1 MVGPRCRAASLV
13 LMVGRRC
20 RAARLTRRSALPNQS
35 KWELELRPSASAA
48 GPPQPHCRLTLNP
61 QLSTINLLMGT
72 LYYGDNLDILRR
84 YLKDGTVD
92 LVYLDPP
99 FNSAQN
105 YNAFFHEKDGTD
117 AASQIHAFEDT
128 WHWDIE
134 TKKAYDA
141 VTEQPGKVSDVMQA
155 FYTFLGGN
163 DMMAYLTMMSSRLVE
178 LRRVLKPTGSLYLH
192 CDPTASHYLKL
203 LCDAIMGKDNFRNE
217 IIWQRTRA
225 HNDKKIRR
233 YGAVHDIILFYSKGE
248 DWLYNVQ
255 YTKRDENAPKTHDL
269 YRHTDGKIYRKD
281 NCRAPGG
288 RGPLYEW
295 NGHRHNWRFSPEERD
310 RLIAEGKIVYSK
322 NGMPRVLR
330 EIDPEKGSPLQDY
343 WVDIDPLNSGSA
355 EILGYPTQ
363 KPVALLERI
372 IQASSNPG
380 DVVLDPFCGCG
391 TTIDA
396 AEKLGREWIGIDVT
410 QLAISLIKNR
420 LQDTYGPRLKFI
432 SGGTSYTSPTSDPDG
447 RAALPRRQ
455 SGADGRAALPRRQA
469 DPQVSPAESIEMGS
483 RTSTVRIIGE
493 PTTPNEA
500 ATLAEDDKYQFQ
512 WWALGLVG
520 ARPVEQ
526 KKGADHGIDGKILFR
541 DDPRAAKPEQI
552 IIQVKG
558 GKTGVKDVRDLRG
571 VLDREKAAI
580 GILISLQP
588 ATGPMET
595 EAASAGFYEH
605 KTNRQKYP
613 RLQLRTVKELMEG
626 QGIERPSTVA
636 ATDETFK
643 KAPESKKKQH
653 EQKALEL

>member
-1 MVGPRCRAASLV
+1 
-13 LMVGRRC
+13 
-20 RAARLTRRSALPNQS
+20 
-35 KWELELRPSASAA
+35 
-48 GPPQPHCRLTLNP
+48 
-61 QLSTINLLMGT
+61 MGS

-84 YLKDGTVD
+84 YLKDESVD

-117 AASQIHAFEDT
+117 AASQIRAFEDT

-134 TKKAYDA
+134 TKRAYDA

-163 DMMAYLTMMSSRLVE
+163 DMMAYLTMMAPRLVE

-203 LCDAIMGKDNFRNE
+203 LCDAVLGKDNFQNE
-217 IIWQRTRA
+217 IVWQRTNA
-225 HNDKKIRR
+225 HNMRTKGYVRSNDVILYYSRTEQFIFNDQFTEYGEAQMKR
-233 YGAVHDIILFYSKGE
+233 YKP
-248 DWLYNVQ
+248 
-255 YTKRDENAPKTHDL
+255 DENGRLYTGRDL
-269 YRHTDGKIYRKD
+269 TFSTVTKSRQFEWRGVKPPPNRSWGASLEQLEKWYAAGKILLRQDGKPRLDGLKTYLDETKGK
-281 NCRAPGG
+281 PVTT
-288 RGPLYEW
+288 
-295 NGHRHNWRFSPEERD
+295 NWT
-310 RLIAEGKIVYSK
+310 
-322 NGMPRVLR
+322 
-330 EIDPEKGSPLQDY
+330 
-343 WVDIDPLNSGSA
+343 DIDRIRNTST
-355 EILGYPTQ
+355 ERLGYPAQ

-396 AEKLGREWIGIDVT
+396 AEKLGRDWIGIDVT

-420 LQDTYGPRLKFI
+420 LQDTYGSRLKFVSGPLQRRTGVAPVSNI
-432 SGGTSYTSPTSDPDG
+432 SETAISET
-447 RAALPRRQ
+447 
-455 SGADGRAALPRRQA
+455 GATPVLRDSL
-469 DPQVSPAESIEMGS
+469 
-483 RTSTVRIIGE
+483 VRIIGE
-493 PTTPNEA
+493 PTTANEA
-500 ATLAEDDKYQFQ
+500 ATLAEEDKYQFQ

-552 IIQVKG
+552 VIQVKG

-580 GILISLQP
+580 GVLISLQP

-595 EAASAGFYEH
+595 EAASAGFYQH
-605 KTNRQKYP
+605 KTNQQKYP
-613 RLQLRTVKELMEG
+613 RLQLRTVKELLEG
-626 QGIERPSTVA
+626 KGLERPASA
-636 ATDETFK
+636 ASLDETFK
-643 KAPESKKKQH
+643 KAPAAKRASGQN
-653 EQKALEL
+653 ELRL

>member
-1 MVGPRCRAASLV
+1 MANLDEKTEKKYCYRDSD
-13 LMVGRRC
+13 GRRYTLGDLNNPNPD
-20 RAARLTRRSALPNQS
+20 RPNLTYEFLGHHKVWRWTKDRMEAAYKAGIVVQ
-35 KWELELRPSASAA
+35 PSPGAV
-48 GPPQPHCRLTLNP
+48 PRVK
-61 QLSTINLLMGT
+61 
-72 LYYGDNLDILRR
+72 R
-84 YLKDGTVD
+84 YLDEQEGWP
-92 LVYLDPP
+92 LDVW
-99 FNSAQN
+99 
-105 YNAFFHEKDGTD
+105 
-117 AASQIHAFEDT
+117 ED
-128 WHWDIE
+128 I
-134 TKKAYDA
+134 
-141 VTEQPGKVSDVMQA
+141 P
-155 FYTFLGGN
+155 
-163 DMMAYLTMMSSRLVE
+163 
-178 LRRVLKPTGSLYLH
+178 
-192 CDPTASHYLKL
+192 
-203 LCDAIMGKDNFRNE
+203 
-217 IIWQRTRA
+217 
-225 HNDKKIRR
+225 
-233 YGAVHDIILFYSKGE
+233 
-248 DWLYNVQ
+248 
-255 YTKRDENAPKTHDL
+255 
-269 YRHTDGKIYRKD
+269 
-281 NCRAPGG
+281 
-288 RGPLYEW
+288 
-295 NGHRHNWRFSPEERD
+295 
-310 RLIAEGKIVYSK
+310 
-322 NGMPRVLR
+322 
-330 EIDPEKGSPLQDY
+330 
-343 WVDIDPLNSGSA
+343 PLNSQA
-355 EILGYPTQ
+355 KERLGYPTQ

-420 LQDTYGPRLKFI
+420 LQDTYGSRLKFESSSRREPAPSSESEI
-432 SGGTSYTSPTSDPDG
+432 GSSSRRESAPSSSPEKS
-447 RAALPRRQ
+447 Q
-455 SGADGRAALPRRQA
+455 SGLTSAATSVSSPSPPQKEERAGERRHVTSKPGAPLP
-469 DPQVSPAESIEMGS
+469 DPLPASQGEGNEMGS

-541 DDPRAAKPEQI
+541 DDPKAAKPEQI

-571 VLDREKAAI
+571 VLDRDQAAI

-605 KTNRQKYP
+605 KTNKQKYP

-653 EQKALEL
+653 EQKELI